1 MAKKYQSI
9 ETRVHPLTYT
19 VIGLLVVLI
28 AVLLIVLRPSA
39 KENFYNS
46 YLSRS
51 QDVNFEKKLPMN
63 NNYILLDNLNDS
75 WFGLKKGMYSVG
87 KSDKQLSIIF
97 IGTPNDGV
105 SINAIAN
112 VYARLYGTSKTDP
125 KIEPADL
132 YSQLS
137 EQVKLYYFELPKFK
151 EEKTLENI
159 TKHYDDED
167 IVLNSFPIVLALY
180 DNEIISHL
188 TFGEEDN
195 FALKMFDFYND
206 LLDLESLESLLN

>member
-1 MAKKYQSI
+1 MAKKYQAI

-28 AVLLIVLRPSA
+28 AVLIIALRPTA

-46 YLSRS
+46 YLSRT
-51 QDVNFEKKLPMN
+51 QDQNFQKKLPMN
-63 NNYILLDNLNDS
+63 NNYILIDNLNDS
-75 WFGLKKGMYSVG
+75 WFGIKKGMYSIG

-97 IGTPNDGV
+97 IGTPNDEV
-105 SINAIAN
+105 SVKVVPN
-112 VYARLYGTSKTDP
+112 VYARLYGTDKTDP
-125 KIEPADL
+125 KIDQSEL
-132 YSQLS
+132 YTNLDNK
-137 EQVKLYYFELPKFK
+137 VKLYYFELPKFK
-151 EEKTLENI
+151 EDKTLESI

-167 IVLNSFPIVLALY
+167 IVLSSFPLVLALY

-195 FALKMFDFYND
+195 FALKMFNFYND
-206 LLDLESLESLLN
+206 LLELESLEGLLN